1 MFRRSHNTAGIV
13 VNKPRPLYNCAKVA
27 NGTLK
32 GSYFPGRKG
41 ETVTMRRIANI
52 IKMLRQ
58 TGIFIAEGFINK
70 VKLKTWNRDMKFGYI
85 FFISDTDSAIIFFR
99 ISVSIS

>member
-41 ETVTMRRIANI
+41 KTVTMSRMAKT

-58 TGIFIAEGFINK
+58 TGVFIAEGFIEK
-70 VKLKTWNRDMKFGYI
+70 
-85 FFISDTDSAIIFFR
+85 A
-99 ISVSIS
+99 